1 MKMLN
6 RSSTIAALI
15 SIAVSAVSAVH
26 AAPLTGARITHIVND
41 VRTIEGANPPR
52 PARLHEMVAPGAAV
66 RTGIDSRSELLFT
79 DQTITRLGANTHFTV
94 NEGSRE
100 VSLRQGTIL
109 VQLPKGSGGAK
120 IQTAAITAAISGS
133 TVLFEHGKNFTTI
146 WVIEVKHPLFLT
158 LNSDKTRKKTPVTSG
173 FWVRLPNDAT
183 VIPEPR
189 EFDVA
194 EFVRKSILF
203 NGEWGTILEG
213 TEIAAI
219 IAAQRKKFF
228 GEDSGPTGADI
239 LPFLSAF
246 GFGNF
251 PAGVSGGSSASG
263 TVTSVTLPNGRV
275 ALFDGFGRFI
285 RFQ

>member
-6 RSSTIAALI
+6 RSSMFAALVSIAA
-15 SIAVSAVSAVH
+15 SAAH
-26 AAPLTGARITHIVND
+26 AAPLMGARITHIVND
-41 VRTIEGANPPR
+41 VRMVEGGNPPR
-52 PARLHEMVAPGAAV
+52 PARLHEVVPVGAAV

-109 VQLPKGSGGAK
+109 VQLPKGGGGAK

-133 TVLFEHGKNFTTI
+133 TVVFEHGKNFTTI

-158 LNSDKTRKKTPVTSG
+158 LNSDKTRKQTPVTSG

-183 VIPEPR
+183 MIPEPR

-194 EFVRKSILF
+194 EFVRKSIMF

-219 IAAQRKKFF
+219 IAAQRKNLP
-228 GEDSGPTGADI
+228 GENSETTGADI
-239 LPFLSAF
+239 LPFLAAF
-246 GFGNF
+246 GFGSF
-251 PAGVSGGSSASG
+251 PAGISGGSSASG
-263 TVTSVTLPNGRV
+263 VVTSVTQPNGLV
-275 ALFDGFGRFI
+275 VLFDGLGRFI